1 MMDQNT
7 PTAPQNTKQQ
17 IVEVLKNANNV
28 LVTVSA
34 NPSVDQLSACIGLTL
49 MLNKLEK
56 HCTAVFSG
64 KVPSTIE
71 FLQPEKTLEQNTD
84 SLRDFIIS
92 LDRSKADKLRYK
104 IEDNVVKIFITPY
117 RTSLSEADLQY
128 SQGDFNVDVVVAL
141 GVDKREHLDEAITAH
156 GRILHD
162 ATVVGVSCGEIPTVV
177 GSINWHEPTSSSL
190 SEMLVSISEAFQ
202 SGILDTQM
210 ATAFLTGIVAQT
222 ERFSNEKTSPKVMT
236 ISAQLMA
243 AGANQQLI
251 ATQLNT
257 KSVTAPI
264 ASGVEAP
271 KEAEFAVSHTNEPAK
286 ADSSSQSSPRQP
298 EVDENKPVEAPKE
311 PARST
316 PNEPTGLSAPA
327 PAFEL
332 NNSTDPGDELERIDI
347 DKAGQLHDLSP
358 AAELERKAEE
368 ARIANQKQGV
378 PMMHNRE
385 KVIEP
390 LPAPAEEK
398 PTSGY
403 IYEPP
408 QNGGTFTASTMDDAS
423 KEVSAAGVVPET
435 PILTHDHLEDAQ
447 KPALEDSARK
457 AVVDAVS
464 SVDYKPVTNG
474 PTAALNAQPMS
485 LDPNEGNP
493 SEAIDPNIE
502 VSPPPIVPPPIMMP
516 PVMPPPV
523 SNDPTDITMPTPG
536 S

>member
-1 MMDQNT
+1 MDQNPP
-7 PTAPQNTKQQ
+7 PTVPQNTKQQ
-17 IVEVLKNANNV
+17 IIDVLRNATNV

-34 NPSVDQLSACIGLTL
+34 DPSVDQLSACIGLTL
-49 MLNKLEK
+49 MMNKLEK

-64 KVPSTIE
+64 RVPSTIE
-71 FLQPEKTLEQNTD
+71 FLQPERTLEQNTD

-141 GVDKREHLDEAITAH
+141 GVDKREHLDQAITAH

-162 ATVVGVSCGEIPTVV
+162 ATVVGISCGAVPSVV
-177 GSINWHEPTSSSL
+177 GSVNWHEEGSSSL

-236 ISAQLMA
+236 MSAQLMA

-257 KSVTAPI
+257 KPAPI
-264 ASGVEAP
+264 PPVVAAGTP
-271 KEAEFAVSHTNEPAK
+271 KEAEFAVSHANEPTKAETSPPISLQQPK
-286 ADSSSQSSPRQP
+286 AD
-298 EVDENKPVEAPKE
+298 NKVVEAPKE
-311 PARST
+311 PVPDAA
-316 PNEPTGLSAPA
+316 PNTLTGLWAPA
-327 PAFEL
+327 PAVIL
-332 NNSTDPGDELERIDI
+332 DNTTKPDDELERIDI
-347 DKAGQLHDLSP
+347 DKAGYLHDLSP

-368 ARIANQKQGV
+368 SRLANQETSLTRGQ
-378 PMMHNRE
+378 E
-385 KVIEP
+385 KVI
-390 LPAPAEEK
+390 APPTSLEEDK

-403 IYEPP
+403 IFEPP

-423 KEVSAAGVVPET
+423 KEVSASEIGALPPT
-435 PILTHDHLEDAQ
+435 PILTHDHIEDTQ
-447 KPALEDSARK
+447 KPALENTARQ

-464 SVDYKPVTNG
+464 SIDYKPVTNG
-474 PTAALNAQPMS
+474 PTAALNARPIS
-485 LDPNEGNP
+485 LDPNEGDP
-493 SEAIDPNIE
+493 SKAIDPNLDIA
-502 VSPPPIVPPPIMMP
+502 PPPIVPPKN
-516 PVMPPPV
+516 
-523 SNDPTDITMPTPG
+523 S
-536 S
+536 